1 MTCPGGYS
9 SSASEMSE
17 RSAEVWP
24 PSVLS
29 ESRVTVLLSE
39 ESVKRN
45 NMESHVKAIF
55 MIFFSLYSSDNY
67 MHEEIH
73 VDVSKMQVYNNKVWS
88 ICKTILYE

>member
-1 MTCPGGYS
+1 MSFSSVSFTLSPCCTKCAEDSSRCADVPEVTCPGGYS

-45 NMESHVKAIF
+45 NMESHVKSHF
-55 MIFFSLYSSDNY
+55 YDFFLP
-67 MHEEIH
+67 
-73 VDVSKMQVYNNKVWS
+73 
-88 ICKTILYE
+88 LLF